1 MNIMVGPDAIACNQ
15 MAAAMRCVRHAAPPC
30 GMWPLI
36 RTVQRGNSSL
46 VGLHTNSCAAPELS
60 QTGQRPATPRK
71 EAAAP
76 VLSGARP
83 QASFTGARTADWECG
98 RGGNAPLGR
107 GAAAALT

>member
-1 MNIMVGPDAIACNQ
+1 MNIMVGPDGGRDE
-15 MAAAMRCVRHAAPPC
+15 MREARCAPC
-30 GMWPLI
+30 GGD
-36 RTVQRGNSSL
+36 VAAHQNSAAGEL
-46 VGLHTNSCAAPELS
+46 FTCWAANSCAAPELS
-60 QTGQRPATPRK
+60 QPGQRPATPRK